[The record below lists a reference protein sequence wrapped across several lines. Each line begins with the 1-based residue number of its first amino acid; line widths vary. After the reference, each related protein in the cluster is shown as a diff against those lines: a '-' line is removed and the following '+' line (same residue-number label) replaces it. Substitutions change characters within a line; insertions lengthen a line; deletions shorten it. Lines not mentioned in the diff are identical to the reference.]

1 MPAPTELTLI
11 RHAPSLDGGRMAGRR
26 DVDADCGNLAAFAA
40 LRGRMG
46 GVDHL
51 ITSPAKRCLQT
62 AAVLLPQMSST
73 PDPRLWEQDFG
84 AWEGMAYADL
94 PDLGRL
100 TTAEI
105 AAHRP
110 PYGESFDDLCI
121 RALPAL
127 RSHQGRVAIVAH
139 AGVIRAALG
148 WALGRQDA
156 GLAFQ
161 IAPLSLTKI
170 IVLSDDQCAVSYVNW
185 TAQ

>member
-1 MPAPTELTLI
+1 
-11 RHAPSLDGGRMAGRR
+11 MAGRR
-26 DVDADCGNLAAFAA
+26 DVDADCSDNAAFAA
-40 LRGRMG
+40 LRARLGV
-46 GVDHL
+46 VDHL

-62 AAVLLPQMSST
+62 AAALFPQASSIS
-73 PDPRLWEQDFG
+73 DARLWEQDFG
-84 AWEGMAYADL
+84 AWEGLAHADL
-94 PDLGRL
+94 PDLGPL
-100 TTAEI
+100 TTAQI

-110 PYGESFDDLCI
+110 PMGESFDDLCA

-127 RSHQGRVAIVAH
+127 HLHQGRVVIVAH

-170 IVLSDDQCAVSYVNW
+170 IVLADGLCAISCVNW

>member
-1 MPAPTELTLI
+1 MPAPTELNLI

-26 DVDADCGNLAAFAA
+26 DVDADCSNLTALAA
-40 LRGRMG
+40 LRLRL
-46 GVDHL
+46 GVVDQV

-62 AAVLLPQMSST
+62 ASALLPQASSRS
-73 PDPRLWEQDFG
+73 DPRLYEQDFG
-84 AWEGMAYADL
+84 LWEGMPYADL
-94 PDLGRL
+94 PDLGPL
-100 TTAEI
+100 TTAQI

-110 PYGESFDDLCI
+110 PEGESFDDLCA

-127 RSHQGRVAIVAH
+127 GGHQGRVAIIAH

-148 WALGRQDA
+148 WALGRQAA
-156 GLAFQ
+156 GLSFQ

-170 IVLSDDQCAVSYVNW
+170 IVLADGQCAISCVNW